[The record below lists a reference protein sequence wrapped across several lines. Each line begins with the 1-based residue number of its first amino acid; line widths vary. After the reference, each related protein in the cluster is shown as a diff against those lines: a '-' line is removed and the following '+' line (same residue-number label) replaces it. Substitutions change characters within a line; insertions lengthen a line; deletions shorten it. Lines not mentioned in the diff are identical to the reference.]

1 MQIGWT
7 DHDKDLYMSLKGAVN
22 KGGYFSSV
30 GQMNYMAR
38 VVGHNT
44 NAKDGELSWGDSV
57 PSAVG
62 QSIVILEAPIIVEYA
77 GSTPWAQGTT
87 GWGRRS
93 RAFCRAFVV
102 DGVGVVAMYKIH
114 RSYDDST
121 GSSGPNPKRTE
132 VIFERDNS
140 LAAEKLAELTAA
152 NDAKAKA
159 IANAKAASNFIGEV
173 GDRLDF
179 QGTARLVWKG
189 DNQWGTTY
197 IYLIKTQDGNT
208 IKYMGKWLGQG
219 ESFPISFKATVKK
232 HEEYNGEKQTV
243 VNRPMK
249 IQVGEDA

>member
-1 MQIGWT
+1 
-7 DHDKDLYMSLKGAVN
+7 
-22 KGGYFSSV
+22 
-30 GQMNYMAR
+30 
-38 VVGHNT
+38 
-44 NAKDGELSWGDSV
+44 
-57 PSAVG
+57 
-62 QSIVILEAPIIVEYA
+62 
-77 GSTPWAQGTT
+77 
-87 GWGRRS
+87 
-93 RAFCRAFVV
+93 
-102 DGVGVVAMYKIH
+102 VVAMYKIH

-159 IANAKAASNFIGEV
+159 IADVKAASNFIGEV

>member
-7 DHDKDLYMSLKGAVN
+7 DHDKDLYMSLKGCVN

-38 VVGHNT
+38 VVGHNSY
-44 NAKDGELSWGDSV
+44 AKDGESHWGDSV
-57 PSAVG
+57 PSAIG
-62 QSIVILEAPIIVEYA
+62 QSIVILEAPIIVE
-77 GSTPWAQGTT
+77 SGTT

-93 RAFCRAFVV
+93 RDFCRAFVV
-102 DGVGVVAMYKIH
+102 DAVGVVAMYKIH

-140 LAAEKLAELTAA
+140 LATEKLTEFAA
-152 NDAKAKA
+152 VKDAKVKA
-159 IANAKAASNFIGEV
+159 IAEEKAASNFIGAV

-179 QGTARLVWKG
+179 QGTARLVWRG
-189 DNQWGTTY
+189 ENQWGTTY

-219 ESFPISFKATVKK
+219 ESFSIRFKATVKK